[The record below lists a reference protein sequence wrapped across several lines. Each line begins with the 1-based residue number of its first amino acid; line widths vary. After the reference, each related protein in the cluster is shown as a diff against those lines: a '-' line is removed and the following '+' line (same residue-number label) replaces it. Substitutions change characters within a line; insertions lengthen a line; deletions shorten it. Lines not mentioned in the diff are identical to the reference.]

1 MVSVD
6 QNEEGDWTAYSPH
19 CEYWSGQ
26 WWLSGAGDPVR
37 SQESWIYFSCATSF
51 LFTLSGLLHRLDTT
65 SGCACHVLHKAKVA
79 SCIDFEW

>member
-51 LFTLSGLLHRLDTT
+51 LFTLSGLLHKWLCMQCIAQGQGCQLYRL
-65 SGCACHVLHKAKVA
+65 
-79 SCIDFEW
+79 